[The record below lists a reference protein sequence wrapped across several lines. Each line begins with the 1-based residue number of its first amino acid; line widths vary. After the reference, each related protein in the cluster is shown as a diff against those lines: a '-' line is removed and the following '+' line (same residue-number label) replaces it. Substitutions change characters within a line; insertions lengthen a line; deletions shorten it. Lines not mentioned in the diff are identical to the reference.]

1 MPNQFLFG
9 IRKPYL
15 YTIASHPVSPVVLVS
30 LTPVDVFSL
39 VTLVGISDRNT
50 SYVLRQMVMTELPQ
64 KQMAKESV
72 DISISSVFAHAFFRY
87 LVRDTE
93 A

>member
-1 MPNQFLFG
+1 M

-39 VTLVGISDRNT
+39 VTPVGISGRNT
-50 SYVLRQMVMTELPQ
+50 SYVLRQMPMTELLQ
-64 KQMAKESV
+64 RQMAKESAG
-72 DISISSVFAHAFFRY
+72 ISISIVSAHAFF
-87 LVRDTE
+87 
-93 A
+93 

>member
-1 MPNQFLFG
+1 MVQASG

-39 VTLVGISDRNT
+39 VTPVGISDVNT
-50 SYVLRQMVMTELPQ
+50 SYVLRQMPMTEFPQ
-64 KQMAKESV
+64 RQRAKESV
-72 DISISSVFAHAFFRY
+72 GISISIVSAHAFF
-87 LVRDTE
+87 
-93 A
+93 